1 MEITWRHN
9 YCTWGKKLI
18 KVIKMIPNIYI
29 IVVEALV
36 ESLTRDCFIANCGS
50 VVTHNSYK
58 QHQ

>member
-29 IVVEALV
+29 IVVEALR
-36 ESLTRDCFIANCGS
+36 ESAQTGTCRRGKFNQRLFYC
-50 VVTHNSYK
+50 
-58 QHQ
+58 